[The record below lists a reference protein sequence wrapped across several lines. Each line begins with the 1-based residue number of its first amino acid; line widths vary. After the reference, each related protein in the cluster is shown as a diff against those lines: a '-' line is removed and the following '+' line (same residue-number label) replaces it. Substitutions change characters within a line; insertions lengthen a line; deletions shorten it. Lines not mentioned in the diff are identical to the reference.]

1 MKKANI
7 NKNMSTL
14 QDLKQAMI
22 NKDNIMLAEQVKIG
36 NPAKEVE
43 AALTNYLTSK
53 LSHLSKNDE
62 FDDLIKM
69 HIRQRLPEASFEE
82 LMNLA
87 NTLTRN
93 NNEAVRSIMSLFK
106 NESSGKIITD
116 NLKDNSMN
124 SVAQQIYDS
133 TDSKDI
139 LQAVSYLSQVLGKIQ
154 VSSAETDF
162 E

>member
-1 MKKANI
+1 
-7 NKNMSTL
+7 MSTL

-22 NKDNIMLAEQVKIG
+22 NKDNIMLAEQSKIG